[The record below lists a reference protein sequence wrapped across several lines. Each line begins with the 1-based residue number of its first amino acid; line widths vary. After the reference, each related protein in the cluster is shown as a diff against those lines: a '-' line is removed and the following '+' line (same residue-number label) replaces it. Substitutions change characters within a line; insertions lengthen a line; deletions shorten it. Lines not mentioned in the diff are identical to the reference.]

1 MEVNRGLFIDC
12 LDLMEVNKI
21 KKHILGFTQLNI
33 THLGPHFWRNED
45 RIEYIILCLPLQL
58 LIIVLLVLD
67 TLISYSWQ

>member
-33 THLGPHFWRNED
+33 
-45 RIEYIILCLPLQL
+45 ILTLA
-58 LIIVLLVLD
+58 
-67 TLISYSWQ
+67 LISGETRTALSILYFVYPYSSLL